1 MHFCPRQHQDF
12 KPSMAHLYPYMGQVI
27 PWGPFLGFF
36 YKKFNRKTF
45 CLPTQSVVEIP
56 NLVYQWALS
65 VSVTF
70 EVKTLS
76 LVTAV
81 GMCVSS
87 CSSLSGHVTCLSL
100 VFKSEFSDFVT
111 LASCIP
117 GA

>member
-1 MHFCPRQHQDF
+1 
-12 KPSMAHLYPYMGQVI
+12 MAHLYPYMGQVI

-36 YKKFNRKTF
+36 YKKFNRKKFCPPVETI
-45 CLPTQSVVEIP
+45 CLPTQSVIEIP

-65 VSVTF
+65 ASVTF

-81 GMCVSS
+81 GVYVSC